1 MYGSIFH
8 LHPKPG
14 QKAAIRQLFEQW
26 DRERAPRVQGFHAGY
41 LFQPDRS
48 SDELIGVAIFADRE
62 SYRKNATDPKQD
74 EWYRSLRAL
83 LTEDPRWED
92 GEIIEAAERT

>member
-92 GEIIEAAERT
+92 GEIIEADERT

>member
-1 MYGSIFH
+1 MEASFICIPSLVRRPPYASFSNNGTGNE
-8 LHPKPG
+8 P
-14 QKAAIRQLFEQW
+14 
-26 DRERAPRVQGFHAGY
+26 PRVQGFHAGY